1 MEQSGSRYKAY
12 LPALRWGAVTVALI
26 LVCIAAWSL
35 YDILLSRQAMKRL
48 ASDISREAK
57 IGGAWL
63 PAKRALES
71 LGYRSVYNGEP
82 RGELIYAFLV
92 PGAHSR
98 ALRWWETFRGTGPF
112 GGFHLPVLGQQYPRV
127 YINTSGTITR
137 VVTDKSGDVVRVY
150 GLE

>member
-1 MEQSGSRYKAY
+1 M
-12 LPALRWGAVTVALI
+12 ALI
-26 LVCIAAWSL
+26 LLCIAAWSL

-57 IGGAWL
+57 IGSAWL

-98 ALRWWETFRGTGPF
+98 ALRWWEIVRAKGAQS
-112 GGFHLPVLGQQYPRV
+112 GFHLPALGQQYPRLYV
-127 YINTSGTITR
+127 DTSGTITK
-137 VVTDKSGDVVRVY
+137 VSTDNSGDIVRVY